1 MLMTVETR
9 LVYAQTLLQSCQNL
23 QRLMKLNKTRKM
35 SVYATSTRIW
45 YYSLQVEADRR
56 KDVLVRRQP
65 LRDHVGVVDDVPAED
80 QAAANGEDQVHGA
93 AERHEDADKAGHN
106 CEGKVRQL
114 TTMHQGCAYGERTGQ
129 RTTRIPSR
137 RSRTTPQLVTSP
149 RHISNAL
156 TLDCIV
162 NRVRPRKTPTVI
174 SLKAMVSR
182 FNIAPLRSDSQSLKH
197 DRSVEEGC
205 HDTKGECLKEREGRQ

>member
-9 LVYAQTLLQSCQNL
+9 SIRAQTLPQPCQNL
-23 QRLMKLNKTRKM
+23 QRLMKLSKAREK
-35 SVYATSTRIW
+35 SVYATWIVKW
-45 YYSLQVEADRR
+45 HYSLQVEADRR
-56 KDVLVRRQP
+56 EDVLVRRQP

-93 AERHEDADKAGHN
+93 AERHEDADETGHD
-106 CEGKVRQL
+106 CEGGVRQL
-114 TTMHQGCAYGERTGQ
+114 TAIQQGYAYRVRTGQ
-129 RTTRIPSR
+129 QTTRIPSR
-137 RSRTTPQLVTSP
+137 RSRTTPQLVSSP
-149 RHISNAL
+149 RPVLDAL

-182 FNIAPLRSDSQSLKH
+182 FNIAPLRSRLTELEA
-197 DRSVEEGC
+197 RS
-205 HDTKGECLKEREGRQ
+205 